1 MKYTDKDRE
10 IEWARMNERRAFYGL
25 APLNT
30 PVRVCPECD
39 GTNLNE
45 DKDRCWDCQPER

>member
-1 MKYTDKDRE
+1 MEYEDFD
-10 IEWARMNERRAFYGL
+10 L
-25 APLNT
+25 
-30 PVRVCPECD
+30 VCPECD